1 MKRKLL
7 ISFSIGTLV
16 QTNLSTFWDCD
27 YQTLFTFCKFDS
39 LRCYLFKMPILRF
52 RRFHVQVSKVILAL
66 EIALPKDVSD
76 LSFVFQ
82 SALPFITLLT
92 KRNKTA

>member
-1 MKRKLL
+1 MRPCLNIVEFDGLRSYSFKKL
-7 ISFSIGTLV
+7 F
-16 QTNLSTFWDCD
+16 
-27 YQTLFTFCKFDS
+27 
-39 LRCYLFKMPILRF
+39 LRF
-52 RRFHVQVSKVILAL
+52 RMFHVQVSKVILAL